1 MVCLW
6 FFFMPFAPPEATGS
20 ATGSA
25 TLSSPPKEPPPP
37 PEVPMPEPEPEAVD
51 GTDVTDLGEVMDTRP
66 GKHTKSYGIDGP

>member
-37 PEVPMPEPEPEAVD
+37 PPEVPMPEPEAGD
-51 GTDVTDLGEVMDTRP
+51 GTDVTDLGEVMDARP